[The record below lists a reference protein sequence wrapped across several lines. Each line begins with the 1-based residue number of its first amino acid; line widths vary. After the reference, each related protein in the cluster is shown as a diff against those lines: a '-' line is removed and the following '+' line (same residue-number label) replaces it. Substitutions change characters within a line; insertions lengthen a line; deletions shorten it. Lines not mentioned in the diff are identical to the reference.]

1 MRRSSGFPLGLTFA
15 LSALVCL
22 ACSSGGD
29 SSGGMMTPGPRTVV
43 VEVRDNSYSPASIQI
58 NSGDTVRWVLTGSVT
73 THTVTAL
80 GGLFDSGF
88 VFLQP
93 GDTFDRTFD
102 GVNMTFEYSCV
113 THQACCAMQGS
124 VRGGAR
130 APDPIPVY

>member
-1 MRRSSGFPLGLTFA
+1 MRRSSGFPLGLIA

-29 SSGGMMTPGPRTVV
+29 SGGGMMTPGPTTVV
-43 VEVRDNSYSPASIQI
+43 VEIRDNSYSPASIQI

-113 THQACCAMQGS
+113 THQGCCAMQGS
-124 VRGGAR
+124 VRVGTL
-130 APDPIPVY
+130 APNPRPGY